1 VDADP
6 VVIAMTAATVLV
18 GAVAQR
24 VSGLGFA
31 LIAAPLLVLA
41 TGPIEGVQL
50 ANLLAVVVSIS
61 ILALSWNRVDLRKAR
76 ILVPGGLVGVVPG
89 VLAARLLPAGILQ
102 IAIGGLVAVG
112 LLATRIGVRRHVRP
126 TVPLAC
132 CAGLASGFM
141 NAVAGIG
148 GPALTVYALAI
159 GWSQESFAATAQVS
173 FAVQSSASLALKGL
187 PHLAV
192 TQLALLMGTAAL
204 GLALGGALA
213 RWVPPTRARA
223 AVVVLAMLGALGAIV
238 RGAAG

>member
-1 VDADP
+1 VGADP
-6 VVIAMTAATVLV
+6 MVIAVAAATVLV

-41 TGPIEGVQL
+41 TGPVEGVQL
-50 ANLLAVVVSIS
+50 ANLLAVLVSLS
-61 ILALSWNRVDLRKAR
+61 ILAVSWSRVDLRRAR

-89 VLAARLLPAGILQ
+89 VLATRLLPAGVLQ

-126 TVPLAC
+126 TVPVTFG
-132 CAGLASGFM
+132 AGLASGFM

-173 FAVQSSASLALKGL
+173 FAVQSAASLALKGP

-192 TQLALLMGTAAL
+192 AQLALLVGTAAL
-204 GLALGGALA
+204 GLALGGVLV
-213 RWVPPTRARA
+213 RWVPPTRARS
-223 AVVVLAMLGALGAIV
+223 AVVVLAMLGAVGAIV
-238 RGAAG
+238 RGAVG